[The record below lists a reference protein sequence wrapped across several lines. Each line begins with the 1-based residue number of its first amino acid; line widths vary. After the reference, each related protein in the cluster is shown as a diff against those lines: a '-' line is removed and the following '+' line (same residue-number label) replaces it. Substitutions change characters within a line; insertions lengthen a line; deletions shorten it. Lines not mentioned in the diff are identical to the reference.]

1 MNSRTRILIALL
13 LLAATTA
20 ARVSEGAT
28 ALDIVNGYRAQFGA
42 APVAYNDT
50 LEASA
55 DQWAQH
61 LVAAKALQHDA
72 SASARNEGENLA
84 FVPLGTS
91 QGGYAWWAAAIGMW
105 FDEVSQYDFNDPGFK
120 YSTGHF
126 TQLVWKATT
135 SIGFGAAVDVKTDM
149 VYVVMRFYPAGNVLG
164 QFAANVGRSAPGP
177 PSPSVSPS
185 PSQVQQTQLRIGQVT
200 GTHQIQSLSVVRS
213 FSTLTRC
220 FERGATW

>member
-1 MNSRTRILIALL
+1 MNAVKRIAFAL
-13 LLAATTA
+13 LLAASATQP

-55 DQWAQH
+55 DQWAQRM
-61 LVAAKALQHDA
+61 VAAKALQHDA
-72 SASARNEGENLA
+72 NARARDEGENLA
-84 FVPLGTS
+84 IVSLNDS
-91 QGGYAWWAAAIGMW
+91 SGGPYAWWSAAIGAW
-105 FDEVSQYDFNDPGFK
+105 FDERPRDQYYDFSD
-120 YSTGHF
+120 STANF

-135 SIGFGAAVDVKTDM
+135 SLGLGAAVDAKNM
-149 VYVVMRFYPAGNVLG
+149 VYAVMRFYPAGNVLG